1 MTTKF
6 LLVVLV
12 LSFLALIAPSHAGQ
26 TNTIPLQVSISK
38 VERTQRWEM
47 RGPFP
52 GTVGFVEAKEGEEIL
67 VLYLRVKSKGSITL
81 TGFGIIDDTGKK
93 NEKCKTNIMGWEG
106 DVPPAGIAIPFT
118 IPKGLRVKKL
128 AIRDPAM
135 EINIPEKRP

>member
-1 MTTKF
+1 MTAKF
-6 LLVVLV
+6 LLVVLG
-12 LSFLALIAPSHAGQ
+12 FLALIVPSHAGQ
-26 TNTIPLQVSISK
+26 TNTILSQVSVNK

-52 GTVGFVEAKEGEEIL
+52 GTKGFVEAKAGEEIL
-67 VLYLRVKSKGSITL
+67 VVHLRVKSEGSISL
-81 TGFGIIDDTGKK
+81 NGFGIIDDTGKK
-93 NEKCKTNIMGWEG
+93 CEQCKTNIMGWEG
-106 DVPPAGIAIPFT
+106 DVPPGGIAIPFT